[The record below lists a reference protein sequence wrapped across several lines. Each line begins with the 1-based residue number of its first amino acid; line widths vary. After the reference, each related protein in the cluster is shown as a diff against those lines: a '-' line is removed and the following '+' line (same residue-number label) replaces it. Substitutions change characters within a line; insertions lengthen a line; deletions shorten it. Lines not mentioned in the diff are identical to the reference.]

1 MWAAAEL
8 IEAASRTGQA
18 WLAAGA
24 LTGLSEARASAR
36 PTGGRE
42 SMPAAGPCSATART
56 PRPVIVR
63 RSIGSAEPAF
73 VSNSPA
79 RTCCTASG
87 CVASTGGPRRGR
99 SCALRMTCSL
109 RSACRPSRSGPA
121 ASCWPPARPPARA
134 PQARATSSA
143 RNRTRLPGRPGRACP
158 TPRSSPADLV
168 RAHRRMA
175 PGQGFHQAPDQLPP
189 ATPASAARWRQRR
202 ADGIIPE
209 LDLGAG
215 PGPAGRPGYRPG
227 CLRGRDWRART
238 ALGAISARVV

>member
-8 IEAASRTGQA
+8 IEVASRTGQT

-63 RSIGSAEPAF
+63 RSIGSAEPVF

-121 ASCWPPARPPARA
+121 ASCWPSARPPARA
-134 PQARATSSA
+134 PQARATSSP

-158 TPRSSPADLV
+158 TPRSSPAVLV

-189 ATPASAARWRQRR
+189 ATPASAARRHQRR
-202 ADGIIPE
+202 AGSIT
-209 LDLGAG
+209 G
-215 PGPAGRPGYRPG
+215 GPAFTAVLSPAAAPAVLGRRGRP
-227 CLRGRDWRART
+227 A
-238 ALGAISARVV
+238 